1 MSEEKLRIHLIH
13 LWEEGGQVDRMLCP
27 IASLKDLVWCRGL
40 KTSEKLSKIWEQRS
54 YSISSQVKH
63 GEEESPLNCLTL
75 IVTQERGLEKNVEFN
90 YTKLNQENVLPIRI
104 DGFKLAT

>member
-1 MSEEKLRIHLIH
+1 M
-13 LWEEGGQVDRMLCP
+13 
-27 IASLKDLVWCRGL
+27 
-40 KTSEKLSKIWEQRS
+40 
-54 YSISSQVKH
+54 
-63 GEEESPLNCLTL
+63 NCLTL